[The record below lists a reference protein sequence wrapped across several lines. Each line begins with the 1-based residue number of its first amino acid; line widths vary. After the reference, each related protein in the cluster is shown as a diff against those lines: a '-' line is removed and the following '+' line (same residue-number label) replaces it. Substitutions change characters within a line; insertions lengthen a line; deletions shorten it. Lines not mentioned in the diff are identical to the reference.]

1 MFMSFSTYASE
12 CESIPAFV
20 MIYGWIGELPKKA
33 ELKIYKDDGKF
44 IDKKNSLIEN
54 NNIRNYQY
62 KPEYPPTLEIDFSEL
77 KSTRLPVDANFI
89 LVLDN
94 KIEYRFSEIDPPL
107 KRLGCRLR
115 GKVNACSFQGGSPVL
130 SAEFKCGNKITKKE

>member
-1 MFMSFSTYASE
+1 
-12 CESIPAFV
+12 
-20 MIYGWIGELPKKA
+20 MIKK
-33 ELKIYKDDGKF
+33 
-44 IDKKNSLIEN
+44 SVIEK
-54 NNIRNYQY
+54 NNIKFYQP
-62 KPEYPPTLEIDFSEL
+62 KPEYLPTLEIDFAEL

-115 GKVNACSFQGGSPVL
+115 GKVNTCSFQSGVSVMT
-130 SAEFKCGNKITKKE
+130 AEFKCGNKITKKE